1 MQPSSASPH
10 QLFFLFSRPPLYRP
24 HTDGEMCVVRNWQL
38 VHRGPGSKPRSQ
50 QFRPSEQLGGSSFF
64 FFSYFLKI
72 FAPRVGGAALLLDPS
87 PFSRR
92 DLQLSPSTNGY
103 TQPTG
108 ENNTVGGQQP
118 TTNKIKTTKTKTNES
133 RCIEN
138 ITTGKIGDF
147 ELSRRETDENGR
159 AHRRRRY
166 GTLF

>member
-1 MQPSSASPH
+1 VSSE
-10 QLFFLFSRPPLYRP
+10 
-24 HTDGEMCVVRNWQL
+24 T
-38 VHRGPGSKPRSQ
+38 
-50 QFRPSEQLGGSSFF
+50 GSSFIGAQDRNLAPNNSDHQSSWGAAPFF

-108 ENNTVGGQQP
+108 ENNTVGEQQP
-118 TTNKIKTTKTKTNES
+118 TTNKIKTTKTNES
-133 RCIEN
+133 RCIDN

-147 ELSRRETDENGR
+147 ELNRRNG
-159 AHRRRRY
+159 
-166 GTLF
+166 

>member
-1 MQPSSASPH
+1 VCRQKLAARSSGPRIETSLPTIPTIRAVGG
-10 QLFFLFSRPPLYRP
+10 QLL
-24 HTDGEMCVVRNWQL
+24 
-38 VHRGPGSKPRSQ
+38 
-50 QFRPSEQLGGSSFF
+50 F

-72 FAPRVGGAALLLDPS
+72 FAPRVGGAALLLDQS

-118 TTNKIKTTKTKTNES
+118 TTNKIKTTKTNES
-133 RCIEN
+133 RCIDN

-147 ELSRRETDENGR
+147 ELSRRNG
-159 AHRRRRY
+159 
-166 GTLF
+166 